1 MNRTTK
7 IIGGIFVGLVVAFL
21 FWEFSN
27 IVFYLL
33 VAIILSLVGKPLV
46 KKIKALK
53 IGKYHLPNGLSAF
66 LTLLVIIFFI
76 GLFFSI
82 FIPLVARQA
91 AVISNIDLDS
101 LSQSI
106 EEPLQKLED
115 FLHNYG
121 ILGKEETVNQVIE
134 IQLKSILNLTSFS
147 SVLGSMVGLTG
158 TIFIAVFS
166 IIFLTF
172 FFLKDAFILDEL
184 VENLTPDKYQNEVNN
199 ILKQTKRLL
208 SRYFIG
214 LLIEITAMITLITTG
229 LTIFGVENAVLI
241 GFFGGL
247 MNIIP
252 YLGPLIGALIGV
264 ILAISTILS
273 TGMYSELLSITF
285 IILGV
290 FLVAKLID
298 DFILQPLIY
307 SNSVKA
313 HPVEIFLVIL
323 IAGTMAGITGMI
335 LAIPTYT
342 VLRIIAKEFLSQL
355 SVVQKLT
362 RNI

>member
-7 IIGGIFVGLVVAFL
+7 IITGIIVGSLVAFL
-21 FWEFSN
+21 IWEFSN
-27 IVFYLL
+27 IVFYILMS
-33 VAIILSLVGKPLV
+33 VVLSLMGKPLV
-46 KKIKALK
+46 KKINSVK
-53 IGKYHLPNGLSAF
+53 IGRFRLPNGISAF
-66 LTLLVIIFFI
+66 LTLLIIIFLF
-76 GLFFSI
+76 GVFFSI
-82 FIPLVARQA
+82 FVPLVARQA
-91 AVISNIDLDS
+91 SVISNIDLNS

-106 EEPLQKLED
+106 EEPLLEVED

-121 ILGKEETVNQVIE
+121 ILGKEESVKHVLE
-134 IQLKSILNLTSFS
+134 IQFKSILNLTSFS
-147 SVLGSMVGLTG
+147 TVLGSMVGLTG

-166 IIFLTF
+166 ILFLTF

-184 VENLTPDKYQNEVNN
+184 VDNLTPIQYQNEVNH
-199 ILKQTKRLL
+199 IIKQSKRLL
-208 SRYFIG
+208 GRYFIG
-214 LLIEITAMITLITTG
+214 LIIEITAMITLLTIG
-229 LTIFGVENAVLI
+229 LTFFGLENAVLI
-241 GFFGGL
+241 GFFGGM

-252 YLGPLIGALIGV
+252 YLGPLIGAIIGI

-273 TGMYSELLSITF
+273 TGYYSQIVSVTITV
-285 IILGV
+285 LAV
-290 FLVAKLID
+290 FAFAKLID

-342 VLRIIAKEFLSQL
+342 VLRIVAKEFLSQF

-362 RNI
+362 KNI

>member
-1 MNRTTK
+1 
-7 IIGGIFVGLVVAFL
+7 
-21 FWEFSN
+21 
-27 IVFYLL
+27 
-33 VAIILSLVGKPLV
+33 
-46 KKIKALK
+46 
-53 IGKYHLPNGLSAF
+53 
-66 LTLLVIIFFI
+66 
-76 GLFFSI
+76 
-82 FIPLVARQA
+82 
-91 AVISNIDLDS
+91 
-101 LSQSI
+101 
-106 EEPLQKLED
+106 
-115 FLHNYG
+115 
-121 ILGKEETVNQVIE
+121 
-134 IQLKSILNLTSFS
+134 
-147 SVLGSMVGLTG
+147 
-158 TIFIAVFS
+158 
-166 IIFLTF
+166 
-172 FFLKDAFILDEL
+172 
-184 VENLTPDKYQNEVNN
+184 
-199 ILKQTKRLL
+199 
-208 SRYFIG
+208 
-214 LLIEITAMITLITTG
+214 MITLITTG

>member
-7 IIGGIFVGLVVAFL
+7 IVTGIVIGLLVAFL
-21 FWEFSN
+21 IWEFSN

-33 VAIILSLVGKPLV
+33 ISVVLSLMGKPLV
-46 KKIKALK
+46 KKLNSIKF
-53 IGKYHLPNGLSAF
+53 GRFRLPNGISAF
-66 LTLLVIIFFI
+66 LTLLIIIFLFGI
-76 GLFFSI
+76 FFSI
-82 FIPLVARQA
+82 FVPLVARQA
-91 AVISNIDLDS
+91 SVISNIDLES

-106 EEPLQKLED
+106 EVPLIELENY
-115 FLHNYG
+115 LHYYG
-121 ILGKEETVNQVIE
+121 ILGQDETVKHVLE
-134 IQLKSILNLTSFS
+134 IQFKSILNLTSFS
-147 SVLGSMVGLTG
+147 TALGSMVGLTG

-166 IIFLTF
+166 ILFLTF
-172 FFLKDAFILDEL
+172 FFLKDAYILDEL
-184 VENLTPDKYQNEVNN
+184 VDNLTPIQYQNEVNH
-199 ILKQTKRLL
+199 IIKQSKRLL
-208 SRYFIG
+208 GRYFIG
-214 LLIEITAMITLITTG
+214 LIVEITAMITLLTLG
-229 LTIFGVENAVLI
+229 LTIFGLENAVLI
-241 GFFGGL
+241 GFFGGM

-252 YLGPLIGALIGV
+252 YLGPLIGAIIGV

-273 TGMYSELLSITF
+273 TGYYSQIVSVTIMVLAVFTF
-285 IILGV
+285 
-290 FLVAKLID
+290 AKLID

-342 VLRIIAKEFLSQL
+342 VLRIVAKEFLSQL

-362 RNI
+362 KNI

>member
-7 IIGGIFVGLVVAFL
+7 IVSGIVAGLVVAFL
-21 FWEFSN
+21 IWEFSN

-33 VAIILSLVGKPLV
+33 MSIILSLIGKPLV
-46 KKIKALK
+46 KRINAFK
-53 IGKYHLPNGLSAF
+53 IGRYSMPNGLSAF
-66 LTLLVIIFFI
+66 LTLLIIIFFV
-76 GLFFSI
+76 GAFFSI
-82 FIPLVARQA
+82 FVPLVARQA
-91 AVISNIDLDS
+91 SVISNIDLDS

-106 EEPLQKLED
+106 QEPLLELENY
-115 FLHNYG
+115 LHYYG
-121 ILGKEETVNQVIE
+121 ILGKEETINQVLE
-134 IQLKSILNLTSFS
+134 IQFKSILNLTSFS
-147 SVLGSMVGLTG
+147 TVLGSMVGLTG

-166 IIFLTF
+166 ILFLTF

-184 VENLTPDKYQNEVNN
+184 VDNLTPLQYQNEVNH
-199 ILKQTKRLL
+199 IIKQSKRLL
-208 SRYFIG
+208 GRYFIG
-214 LLIEITAMITLITTG
+214 LIIEITLMITMLTIG

-241 GFFGGL
+241 GFFGGM

-252 YLGPLIGALIGV
+252 YLGPLIGAIIGV

-273 TGMYSELLSITF
+273 TGYYSQIVSVTI
-285 IILGV
+285 IILSV
-290 FLVAKLID
+290 FAFAKLID

-355 SVVQKLT
+355 RVVQKLT
-362 RNI
+362 KNI

>member
-1 MNRTTK
+1 MNRTAK

-21 FWEFSN
+21 IWEFSN

-33 VAIILSLVGKPLV
+33 AAIILSLVGKPLV
-46 KKIKALK
+46 KRFNAIK
-53 IGKYHLPNGLSAF
+53 IGKYRLPNGVSAF
-66 LTLLVIIFFI
+66 LTLLIIIFFI
-76 GLFFSI
+76 GLFISI
-82 FIPLVARQA
+82 FVPLIGRQA
-91 AVISNIDLDS
+91 SIISNIDLDK

-106 EEPLQKLED
+106 KEPLRELED
-115 FLHNYG
+115 FLHIYG
-121 ILGKEETVNQVIE
+121 VLGNEETVNQVVE

-147 SVLGSMVGLTG
+147 NVLGSMVGLTG
-158 TIFIAVFS
+158 TLFIAVFS
-166 IIFLTF
+166 IFFLTF

-184 VENLTPDKYQNEVNN
+184 TENLTPVQYQHEVKN
-199 ILKQTKRLL
+199 ILKQSKRLL
-208 SRYFIG
+208 GRYFIG
-214 LLIEITAMITLITTG
+214 LLIEITAMIALLTIG

-247 MNIIP
+247 MNVIP
-252 YLGPLIGALIGV
+252 YLGPFIGAMIGV
-264 ILAISTILS
+264 ILAISVILS
-273 TGMYSELLSITF
+273 TGVYSEIGSVTV
-285 IILGV
+285 IILAV
-290 FLVAKLID
+290 FAGAKLID

-307 SNSVKA
+307 SSSVKA

-355 SVVQKLT
+355 RVVQKLT